1 MTAKSVSAVLLE
13 VLAEVGVRHIYGI
26 PGDAIN
32 GLIDEIRQQDVISF
46 VHVRHEEAGALAA
59 SAHAKLTGELGVC
72 VGTAGPGAIHL
83 LNGLYDAKLDRAPVL
98 AITGQVE
105 TDKLGSRYHQE
116 VDLYTLYKD
125 VAAFNQTVV
134 NPAQF
139 PQMVVHAIQTALA
152 ERTVA
157 HLSLPIDIATASVPD
172 VERHAVFGVS
182 AETAPC
188 EADLDAAASVL
199 NQAEKITM
207 LVGIGARAAAD
218 EVVEVA
224 ETLEAPVVKTLRAKD
239 VIPDDHPLCVGGLG
253 LLGTEPAVAAIEDT
267 DALLMVGTDF
277 PYEDFY
283 PAEARAVQIDLQSAH
298 LGRRFPV
305 DVGLVGHSHLALSG
319 LLPRLQPKDDRS
331 HLTAAQQRMGEW
343 RTKMASAEHSDDVP
357 LRPQRVAATVGQVAD
372 DRAVFV
378 CDTGAVTV
386 WAARHL
392 AIRGEQRFTLSS
404 SLASMAFALPG
415 AIGAQLAFPDRQV
428 IALAG
433 DGGFSMLMSDFLT
446 AVDLD
451 LPITVVVFNNHKL
464 GLIQM
469 EQESQGLPEFQ
480 TALRNP
486 DFAEFGRLCGGE
498 GATVRD
504 PDELEPALQR
514 AFASDRPWIVDVHIN
529 PTEIVMPPKVM
540 TRFALGYAVAKAK
553 EMLGKGDR
561 KGGVGPLGDLTPLI
575 EDRLDD

>member
-1 MTAKSVSAVLLE
+1 MSKNVSGVLLE
-13 VLAEVGVRHIYGI
+13 ILAEVGVRHMYGI

-32 GLIDEIRQQDVISF
+32 GLIDEIRQQDAIRF

-59 SAHAKLTGELGVC
+59 SAHAKLTGGLGVC
-72 VGTAGPGAIHL
+72 LGTAGPGAIHL

-105 TDKLGSRYHQE
+105 TDKQGSHYHQE
-116 VDLYTLYKD
+116 IDLYTLFKD
-125 VAAFNQTVV
+125 VAGFNQTVV
-134 NPAQF
+134 NPAQL
-139 PQMVVHAIQTALA
+139 PRMAVHAIQTTLA

-157 HLSLPIDIATASVPD
+157 HLSLPLDVATARVPD
-172 VERHAVFGVS
+172 TARHAVFGVS

-188 EADLDAAASVL
+188 EADLDAAAAILDQTNRV
-199 NQAEKITM
+199 TM
-207 LVGIGARAAAD
+207 LVGIGARLAAG

-224 ETLEAPVVKTLRAKD
+224 ETLGAPIVKTLRAKD

-253 LLGTEPAVAAIEDT
+253 LLGTEPAVAAIEAA

-283 PAEARAVQIDLQSAH
+283 PSHARAVQIDLQPAH
-298 LGRRFPV
+298 VGRRFPV
-305 DVGLVGHSHLALSG
+305 DVGLVGHSHLALRQ
-319 LLPRLQPKDDRS
+319 LQPRLQVEDDRS
-331 HLTAAQQRMGEW
+331 HLLEAQQRMRRW
-343 RTKMASAEHSDDVP
+343 SAKMASAEHSDDIP
-357 LRPQRVAATVGQVAD
+357 LRPQRVAATLGRIAD
-372 DRAVFV
+372 ERAVFV

-386 WAARHL
+386 WGARNL

-404 SLASMAFALPG
+404 SLASMAFSLPG

-433 DGGFSMLMSDFLT
+433 DGGFTMLMSDFLT
-446 AVDLD
+446 AVDME

-469 EQESQGLPEFQ
+469 EQESQGFPEFQ
-480 TALRNP
+480 TALSNP

-498 GATVRD
+498 GAVVRN
-504 PDELEPALQR
+504 PDELEPALRR
-514 AFASDRPWIVDVHIN
+514 AVESDRPWIIDVHIN

-540 TRFALGYAVAKAK
+540 TRFALGYAVAKVK
-553 EMLGKGDR
+553 EMLGRGER
-561 KGGVGPLGDLTPLI
+561 SAGLEPLSDLTPLI
-575 EDRLDD
+575 EDRRED